1 MDGEGG
7 IRATVAEVVHGGG
20 ERLEKDSE
28 AGRGRAGTG
37 GGDQGGVVGAE
48 VFMEV
53 RVRAIEKSVHELRQ
67 IELQVATKKV
77 SWFVLNHWTKFA
89 VKFERH
95 YVYTVHLAERAND

>member
-1 MDGEGG
+1 MWLEDEAVEEPLIDEVEELGEELDGEGSVG
-7 IRATVAEVVHGGG
+7 ATVAEVVHGSG
-20 ERLEKDSE
+20 ERPEKDSE

-67 IELQVATKKV
+67 VELQEATKKV
-77 SWFVLNHWTKFA
+77 L
-89 VKFERH
+89 
-95 YVYTVHLAERAND
+95 